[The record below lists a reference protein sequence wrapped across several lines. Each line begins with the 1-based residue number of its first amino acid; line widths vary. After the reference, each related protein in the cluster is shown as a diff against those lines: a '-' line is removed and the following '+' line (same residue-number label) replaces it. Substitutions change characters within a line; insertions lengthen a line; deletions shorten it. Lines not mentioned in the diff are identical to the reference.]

1 MFSELEIDNGVSE
14 RVIPRMPDMPESDI
28 DDPNNPKSSAVKEK
42 ASQEDIYRVMRSDIE
57 AGGYP
62 ASSRLPSVRTLAKR
76 FSASPNTISKV
87 VSRLM
92 ESGLC
97 TARRGVGLF
106 VRSLPN
112 RKLTLLVGTTSPE
125 PKDDFF
131 GYIEKKMVERCQAD
145 GIEVERFHIT
155 QGDPA
160 YGPDVDRVRR
170 PGRVI
175 LCVGLAHEPHL
186 KQLADLR
193 RPMLVV
199 GTNPNRCNASSVVP
213 NSFRSGYLAARHL
226 IRKGCRRIAFIGRVR
241 EVRGVTLPEA
251 ESLKELAGVQCAFME
266 ETLPMHTDLIFN
278 DIAQVPSRAAAL
290 KDPADSVIMPDIE
303 GIAAIQ
309 ALKALGPK
317 LERVVLGDER
327 VLDWPKRP
335 TAVVVRR
342 DEIVETASMEL
353 HRQLDEQRNSVR
365 TYMIDSE
372 LHEATEGG

>member
-1 MFSELEIDNGVSE
+1 MLPGDAS
-14 RVIPRMPDMPESDI
+14 PESEADGA
-28 DDPNNPKSSAVKEK
+28 DQPSKPSGKEK
-42 ASQEDIYRVMRSDIE
+42 ASQEEIYRVMRADIE

-112 RKLTLLVGTTSPE
+112 RKLTLLVGSTSTE
-125 PKDDFF
+125 PRDDFY
-131 GYIEKKMVERCQAD
+131 GYVERRLIERCQAD
-145 GIEVERFHIT
+145 GIEIERYHIT
-155 QGDPA
+155 PGDPA
-160 YGPDVDRVRR
+160 YGPDVDRIRR

-175 LCVGLAHEPHL
+175 LCIGLAHEPHL

-193 RPMLVV
+193 RPMLVI
-199 GTNPNRCNASSVVP
+199 GTSPNRCNASSVVP
-213 NSFRSGYLAARHL
+213 NSFRSGYLAARYL

-251 ESLKELAGVQCAFME
+251 ESLKELAGVHCAFME
-266 ETLPMHTDLIFN
+266 ETLPMHSELIFQ
-278 DIAQVPSRAAAL
+278 DLSQVPGRAAQL
-290 KDPADSVIMPDIE
+290 KEMPDAVIMPDIE

-309 ALKALGPK
+309 ALKALGNK

-327 VLDWPKRP
+327 VLEWQKRP
-335 TAVVVRR
+335 TSVIVRR
-342 DEIVETASMEL
+342 DELVDMAAMEL
-353 HRQLDEQRNSVR
+353 HRLLDEQRSSARSYVV
-365 TYMIDSE
+365 DSE
-372 LHEATEGG
+372 LIEGPGG

>member
-1 MFSELEIDNGVSE
+1 MST
-14 RVIPRMPDMPESDI
+14 PDPVAPAGE
-28 DDPNNPKSSAVKEK
+28 KGKEK
-42 ASQEDIYRVMRSDIE
+42 ASQEEIYRVMRSDIE
-57 AGGYP
+57 AGSYP

-112 RKLTLLVGTTSPE
+112 RKLTLLVGSTSAE
-125 PKDDFF
+125 AKDDFYGF
-131 GYIEKKMVERCQAD
+131 IEKRLAERCQAD
-145 GIEVERFHIT
+145 GIEIERYHIT
-155 QGDPA
+155 SGDPA
-160 YGPDVDRVRR
+160 YGPDVDRIRR

-175 LCVGLAHEPHL
+175 LCIGLAHEPHL

-193 RPMLVV
+193 RPMLLI
-199 GTNPNRCNASSVVP
+199 GTTPNRCQASSVVP

-226 IRKGCRRIAFIGRVR
+226 IRKGCRKIAFIGRVR

-266 ETLPMHTDLIFN
+266 ETLPMHGDLVFN
-278 DIAQVPSRAAAL
+278 DIAQVPARAAQL
-290 KDPADSVIMPDIE
+290 KDLPDAVIMPDIE
-303 GIAAIQ
+303 GVAAVQ

-317 LERVVLGDER
+317 LERVVIGDER

-335 TAVVVRR
+335 SCVVIRS
-342 DEIVETASMEL
+342 DELVDQATQEL
-353 HRQLDEQRNSVR
+353 HRLLDEQRSSHR
-365 TYMIDSE
+365 TFLIDSE
-372 LHEATEGG
+372 LHEGV

>member
-1 MFSELEIDNGVSE
+1 MPDPEID
-14 RVIPRMPDMPESDI
+14 DI
-28 DDPNNPKSSAVKEK
+28 DNEGDLQGGKTPKEK
-42 ASQEDIYRVMRSDIE
+42 ASQEEIYRVMRQDIE
-57 AGGYP
+57 AGSYP

-112 RKLTLLVGTTSPE
+112 RKLTLLVGSTAAE

-131 GYIEKKMVERCQAD
+131 GYIERKVVERCQAD
-145 GIEVERFHIT
+145 GIEIERYHIT
-155 QGDPA
+155 PGDPA
-160 YGPDVDRVRR
+160 YGPDVDRIRR

-175 LCVGLAHEPHL
+175 LCIGLAHEPHL

-193 RPMLVV
+193 RPMLVI
-199 GTNPNRCNASSVVP
+199 GTSPNRCNASSVVP

-266 ETLPMHTDLIFN
+266 ETLPMHAELIFN
-278 DIAQVPSRAAAL
+278 DIGQVPPRAAQL
-290 KDPADSVIMPDIE
+290 KEMPDAVIMPDVE

-309 ALKALGPK
+309 ALKALGGK
-317 LERVVLGDER
+317 AERVVIGDER
-327 VLDWPKRP
+327 VLEWSKRP
-335 TAVVVRR
+335 TSVVTRR
-342 DEIVETASMEL
+342 DEIVELANLEL
-353 HRQLDEQRNSVR
+353 HRLLDEQRTSHRVQLV
-365 TYMIDSE
+365 DSE
-372 LHEATEGG
+372 LVDGQA

>member
-1 MFSELEIDNGVSE
+1 MQEKI
-14 RVIPRMPDMPESDI
+14 
-28 DDPNNPKSSAVKEK
+28 VKEK
-42 ASQEDIYRVMRSDIE
+42 ASQEEIYRVMRSDIE

-112 RKLTLLVGTTSPE
+112 RKLTLLVGTTSAE
-125 PKDDFF
+125 PKDDFY
-131 GYIEKKMVERCQAD
+131 GHVEKRIAERCQAD
-145 GIEVERFHIT
+145 GIEIERYYIT
-155 QGDPA
+155 PGDPA
-160 YGPDVDRVRR
+160 YGPDVDRIRR

-175 LCVGLAHEPHL
+175 LCIALAHEPHL

-199 GTNPNRCNASSVVP
+199 GCAPSRCNTSSIVP

-251 ESLKELAGVQCAFME
+251 ESLKEFAGMQCAFME
-266 ETLPMHTDLIFN
+266 DSLPLHPDLVFN
-278 DIAQVPSRAAAL
+278 DINQVAARAANL
-290 KDPADSVIMPDIE
+290 KDLPDAVIMPDIE
-303 GIAAIQ
+303 GIESIQ
-309 ALKALGPK
+309 ALKALGTK
-317 LERVVLGDER
+317 LERVVLGDDRILER
-327 VLDWPKRP
+327 PKRP
-335 TAVVVRR
+335 AAVVVRR
-342 DEIVETASMEL
+342 EDVVELALIEL
-353 HRQLDEQRNSVR
+353 HRLLDEQSKSHRSTVV
-365 TYMIDSE
+365 DGE
-372 LHEATEGG
+372 LHDAVG